1 MTRNKNRGGIILTE
15 ENMRRRAVLSLILV
29 STAALATLFIL
40 PPAKHLFATEIQNPW
55 LSNLSLQTGR
65 DATTED
71 AKTLRDCYSFPV
83 QFLSYTNEQNGPSS
97 SPRLKTASNCEVAGI
112 GDYIRVGYG
121 YKQTGY
127 QRVHGIPGSDWTLVS
142 YAKDSG
148 RAFAIGQQ
156 PSMIGKFTA
165 ANKNNPL
172 EGTFEVTDP
181 GLPYIRN
188 DLGQVVA
195 FNPNSYNFSQNGR
208 YIIAEALYAG
218 LVRIDVE
225 TMKVKL
231 FSNQTYSYGMGYD
244 PTPVL
249 AISNDGNTAMISNFE
264 GGPIQLYDLGGCT
277 ASQIKAYNNVATGCK
292 QPKDIKPVL
301 KQQFPNYWRL
311 YGMQFS
317 SNDKSIRAVATEKN
331 PFTGQLS
338 RKVIDINQAGYQP
351 ESVDYIA
358 MGDSF
363 ASGEGD
369 MDSGQYEA
377 GTDVRD
383 INMCHL
389 SKRSYP
395 YLLNNSLSLYSFH
408 SVACSGARSS
418 NLIDSH
424 VIKDNERGAQYIS
437 VGNDGTWLPGYKSQK
452 SYINDTPPPSFITVS
467 IGGNNVGFADKLTAC
482 VLDTGTC
489 SYASVEKD
497 IVAMEI
503 TKQYDELRNTYL
515 ELINKTN
522 RSTKVYVIGYPQ
534 IIQSE
539 GNCGNNVKLNS
550 VEIEF
555 VRQGTKYMNQV
566 IKAAAEDAGAY
577 YLDIENVLE
586 GNNLC
591 SDALSKTVNG
601 ITIGN
606 DHGITTR
613 GYAAGSAYV
622 GILGAA
628 NESFHPNQNA
638 QPYIKDKILQLTNG
652 NPAAFTVC
660 PDAYLSVCPSKG
672 YHVPLPGSY
681 FGQVTRDYADAK
693 NKSSAGIVKEPPKI
707 VKMVTQDAT
716 LDQTKIAIDN
726 LKPNSTA
733 RVEIHS
739 TPIVVGTFN
748 VDQNGKL
755 SQVLDLSGK
764 VSPGVHELHVFA
776 KNVAGEEQDLYQH
789 ILITGS
795 LNDVDGNNGDD
806 SQQGC
811 LFIQDSG
818 IDYDQDGV
826 DDACDGQIGEAP
838 VIPEEESPP
847 VDPNTPQDTK
857 TPLGE
862 SVAGLEVLLSPE
874 TPAATSQTTNLAVA
888 PQQSTQSI
896 TTNNSAQNNQPV
908 LGETAAVSTSPIH
921 QKAEASL
928 AASPKISSAK
938 ATYILFILI
947 ALSLLGLGKYAFAK
961 ARDE

>member
-1 MTRNKNRGGIILTE
+1 
-15 ENMRRRAVLSLILV
+15 MRRRAVLSLIFV
-29 STAALATLFIL
+29 SAAALVGLLFLSSPKPI
-40 PPAKHLFATEIQNPW
+40 FATETQNPW
-55 LSNLSLQTGR
+55 LGNLSLQIGR
-65 DATTED
+65 DAAAED

-83 QFLSYTNEQNGPSS
+83 QFPSYTNEQNGPNS

-127 QRVHGIPGSDWTLVS
+127 QRAHGIPGSDWTLVS

-165 ANKNNPL
+165 ANASNPL
-172 EGTFEVTDP
+172 EGTYEVTDP

-225 TMKVKL
+225 TMKVTL

-244 PTPVL
+244 PTPVM

-264 GGPIQLYDLGGCT
+264 SGPIQLYDLGECT

-292 QPKDIKPVL
+292 QPKDIKSVL
-301 KQQFPNYWRL
+301 KQQLPNYWRL
-311 YGMQFS
+311 YGVLFS

-331 PFTGQLS
+331 PATGQLS
-338 RKVIDINQAGYQP
+338 RKIITINVEGYQP
-351 ESVDYIA
+351 EPIDYIA

-369 MDSGQYEA
+369 MDSAQYLE

-383 INMCHL
+383 VNMCHL

-395 YLLNNSLSLYSFH
+395 YLLNSTLSLNGFH
-408 SVACSGARSS
+408 SIACSGAKTD
-418 NLIDSH
+418 N
-424 VIKDNERGAQYIS
+424 IKDDKIQHNGDIASITDE
-437 VGNDGTWLPGYKSQK
+437 WLPGYQAQK
-452 SYINDTPPPSFITVS
+452 SYIKNSPPAFITVS
-467 IGGNNVGFADKLTAC
+467 IGGNNVGFADKLKAC
-482 VLDTGTC
+482 VLDSGTC
-489 SYASVEKD
+489 SYASIGKD
-497 IVAMEI
+497 TVAMEI
-503 TKQYDELRNTYL
+503 TKQYDQLRDTYL
-515 ELINKTN
+515 ELINKTS

-539 GNCGNNVKLNS
+539 GNCGNNVKLNTE
-550 VEIEF
+550 EIEF

-566 IKAAAEDAGAY
+566 VKAAAEDAGAY

-591 SDALSKTVNG
+591 SDALNKTVNG
-601 ITIGN
+601 ITVGN
-606 DHGITTR
+606 DHGITTS

-622 GILGAA
+622 GILGTA

-652 NPAAFTVC
+652 SPATHAVC
-660 PDAYLSVCPSKG
+660 SDVSLSVCSSKG

-707 VKMVTQDAT
+707 VKMVTKDAS
-716 LDQTKIAIDN
+716 LDQTKIAIEN

-733 RVEIHS
+733 RIEIHS
-739 TPIVVGTFN
+739 TPTVVGTFT

-764 VSPGVHELHVFA
+764 VSPGAHELHVFA
-776 KNVAGEEQDLYQH
+776 KNAAGEEQDLYQH
-789 ILITGS
+789 ILVTGT
-795 LNDVDGNNGDD
+795 LNDVDGNNTSD

-826 DDACDGQIGEAP
+826 DDACDGQIGEP
-838 VIPEEESPP
+838 SIQPEEPEEETPP
-847 VDPNTPQDTK
+847 VDPNAPQDTK

-862 SVAGLEVLLSPE
+862 SVAGLEVLLNPE
-874 TPAATSQTTNLAVA
+874 APTVTPQAINLVVA
-888 PQQSTQSI
+888 PANNRTTLVNNIQQ
-896 TTNNSAQNNQPV
+896 NNNQPV
-908 LGETAAVSTSPIH
+908 LGESAAVAASPIH

-928 AASPKISSAK
+928 AATPKISSAK
-938 ATYILFILI
+938 ATYILFALI
-947 ALSLLGLGKYAFAK
+947 ALSILGLAKYAFAK
-961 ARDE
+961 SKD